1 MTFNKGKSGNPGG
14 TPSEVHKTRNKE
26 KLEYCKLTPK
36 ARKALLS
43 LLDSDDEEMRFKAA
57 KEIIDRAIGKPQQA
71 VEIANT
77 EGETFKI
84 STISDKP
91 LTKEEWDQKYGN
103 RDS

>member
-1 MTFNKGKSGNPGG
+1 MGYQKGVSGNPGG
-14 TPSEVHKTRNKE
+14 TPSEIHKTRNKE

-36 ARKALLS
+36 ARKILLS
-43 LLDSDDEEMRFKAA
+43 LLSSDDEEMRFKAA

-71 VEIANT
+71 VELSNT
-77 EGETFKI
+77 EGEAFKI

-91 LTKEEWDQKYGN
+91 LSKEEWDQKYGN